1 MPAEVLRKTW
11 TRPTLMIVGERIPTT
26 TDATTGIWD
35 LGDNTVPGQKF
46 YYLTDDSRSELQ
58 ISLER
63 IEYKK
68 RMINGRM
75 RAYHVADK
83 RSFSVNW
90 SDLATSASAIS
101 EHRTTT
107 GRTNI
112 ASAKE
117 MLDWYEDH
125 TGSFYLTLVYD
136 TNDAATAVPLRY
148 RVEYYNVF
156 FDSFSYSIK
165 KRGPQHDLWDISMT
179 MVEV

>member
-1 MPAEVLRKTW
+1 MPAEILRKTW
-11 TRPTLMIVGERIPTT
+11 TRPTLIIVGERPPTT

-35 LGDNTVPGQKF
+35 LGNNAVVGQKF
-46 YYLTDDSRSELQ
+46 YYLTDDSRSELEVS
-58 ISLER
+58 IER

-83 RSFSVNW
+83 KSFSVSW
-90 SDLATSASAIS
+90 SDLPTSSSAIS
-101 EHRTTT
+101 EYRTTT

-112 ASAKE
+112 ASAKQ

-136 TNDAATAVPLRY
+136 TNEAAASVPLKY

-156 FDSFSYSIK
+156 FDNFSYSVN
-165 KRGPQHDLWDISMT
+165 KRGPQHDLWDVSMT

>member
-11 TRPTLMIVGERIPTT
+11 TRPTLMIVGEIAPTT
-26 TDATTGIWD
+26 TGATTGIWN
-35 LGDNTVPGQKF
+35 LGDNSAAGQKF

-75 RAYHVADK
+75 RAYHVTDK
-83 RSFSVNW
+83 KSFSVNW
-90 SDLATSASAIS
+90 NNLTTSASAIS
-101 EHRTTT
+101 EYRTTT
-107 GRTNI
+107 GRENI
-112 ASAKE
+112 ASAKQ

-136 TNDAATAVPLRY
+136 TIDAAENVPLRF

-156 FDSFSYSIK
+156 FDSFSYVIK
-165 KRGPQHDLWDISMT
+165 KRGPTTDLWDVSMT

>member
-1 MPAEVLRKTW
+1 MPAEVLRSTW
-11 TRPTLMIVGERIPTT
+11 TRPTLIIVGESMPTT
-26 TDATTGIWD
+26 SSATSGIWN
-35 LGDNTVPGQKF
+35 LGDNSIVGQKF
-46 YYLTDDSRSELQ
+46 YYLTDDSRSDMQ
-58 ISLER
+58 INIER

-83 RSFSVNW
+83 KSFSVSWDN
-90 SDLATSASAIS
+90 LATSSTQIS
-101 EHRTTT
+101 EYKTTS
-107 GRTNI
+107 GRQNI

-117 MLDWYEDH
+117 MLDWYENH

-136 TNDAATAVPLRY
+136 TNTSASAVPLRY

-156 FDSFSYSIK
+156 FDNFSYVIK
-165 KRGPQHDLWDISMT
+165 KRGPQHDLWDVSMT